1 MERRTFIA
9 GIAGGGIAAASA
21 APALAQGQRRLA
33 LVTDRPEAALRLAAR
48 VGAAS
53 GGRLALD
60 VAPLPEGAGP
70 LMRAAVAAGE
80 HDAYLGAEAMFAAQE
95 PALALFSAMPAGMSP
110 SEVESWISAADGGQ
124 MWDLVNEGAGI
135 RAMLAGDD
143 GPLPLWTREP
153 LDASAG
159 AGGLKGPVAT
169 YGAGLRM
176 AEMAGAGAID
186 ISAGG
191 DPSDAFAIEGLS
203 VTRMMASGLHERFPF
218 MTAPGLSFPSSTVAL
233 GLSGAAWDS
242 LPEADRFA
250 LEVAAAAHN
259 AAERSLAAFENARAL
274 VNASGALRV
283 AETPDALWTAGRDAA
298 ETLLGEIEA
307 TGPAAMD
314 AGGAYRY
321 FLADVAGWSEIGE
334 SAYFKGRKRA
344 LSASL

>member
-9 GIAGGGIAAASA
+9 GLAGGGIAAAAA
-21 APALAQGQRRLA
+21 APALAQGQRRLK
-33 LVTDRPEAALRLAAR
+33 LVTDRPEAALRLSAR
-48 VGAAS
+48 LGAAS
-53 GGRLALD
+53 AGRLALD
-60 VAPLPEGAGP
+60 VAPLPQGAGP

-80 HDAYLGAEAMFAAQE
+80 HDAYLGAEAMFAGQE
-95 PALALFSAMPAGMSP
+95 PALALFSAMPAGMSS

-124 MWDLVNEGAGI
+124 MWDMVNAAAGLH
-135 RAMLAGDD
+135 AMLAGDD
-143 GPLPLWTREP
+143 GPLPLWSREP
-153 LDASAG
+153 MDAS
-159 AGGLKGPVAT
+159 GLKGPVAT
-169 YGAGLRM
+169 FGAGIRM

-186 ISAGG
+186 LAAGA
-191 DPSDAFAIEGLS
+191 STSEAFALEGLS
-203 VTRMMASGLHERFPF
+203 VAQMMRAGLHETFPH

-233 GLSGAAWDS
+233 GLSAAAWEG
-242 LPEADRFA
+242 LPAADRLA

-283 AETPDALWTAGRDAA
+283 GETPEAVWAAGRDAA

-334 SAYFKGRKRA
+334 ASYFKGRRRA

>member
-9 GIAGGGIAAASA
+9 GIAGGGIAAAAA
-21 APALAQGQRRLA
+21 APALAQGQRRLK

-48 VGAAS
+48 VSAAS
-53 GGRLALD
+53 AGRLALD

-80 HDAYLGAEAMFAAQE
+80 HDAYLGAEAMFAGQE
-95 PALALFSAMPAGMSP
+95 PALALFAAMPAGMSS

-124 MWDLVNEGAGI
+124 MWDMVNEGAGI
-135 RAMLAGDD
+135 HAMLAGDD

-153 LDASAG
+153 MEASSGTA
-159 AGGLKGPVAT
+159 GLKGPVAT
-169 YGAGLRM
+169 FGAGIRM
-176 AEMAGAGAID
+176 AEMSGAGAID
-186 ISAGG
+186 LAAGG
-191 DPSDAFAIEGLS
+191 GTADAFAVEGLS
-203 VTRMMASGLHERFPF
+203 VAQMMRAGLHERFPC

-233 GLSGAAWDS
+233 GLSAAAWDA

-250 LEVAAAAHN
+250 LGVAAAAHN

-283 AETPDALWTAGRDAA
+283 AETPEEVWTAGRTAA

-334 SAYFKGRKRA
+334 ASYFKGRKSA

>member
-9 GIAGGGIAAASA
+9 GLAGGGVAAAAA
-21 APALAQGQRRLA
+21 APAAAQGQRRLK

-53 GGRLALD
+53 AGRLALD
-60 VAPLPEGAGP
+60 VAPLPSGAGP

-80 HDAYLGAEAMFAAQE
+80 HDAYLGAEAMFADQE
-95 PALALFSAMPAGMSP
+95 PALALFAAMPAGMSS

-124 MWDLVNEGAGI
+124 MWDMVNESAGI

-143 GPLPLWTREP
+143 GPLPLWSREP
-153 LDASAG
+153 LDASSG
-159 AGGLKGPVAT
+159 TGGLKGPVAT
-169 YGAGLRM
+169 YGAGIRM

-186 ISAGG
+186 LAAGAG
-191 DPSDAFAIEGLS
+191 TAEAFAVEGMS
-203 VTRMMASGLHERFPF
+203 VAQMMASGLHESFPF

-233 GLSGAAWDS
+233 GVSAASWEA

-250 LEVAAAAHN
+250 LSVAAAAHN
-259 AAERSLAAFENARAL
+259 AAERALSAFKNARAL

-283 AETPDALWTAGRDAA
+283 GETPDAVWAAGRDAA

-321 FLADVAGWSEIGE
+321 FLTDVAGWSEIGE
-334 SAYFKGRKRA
+334 ASYFEGRKRA